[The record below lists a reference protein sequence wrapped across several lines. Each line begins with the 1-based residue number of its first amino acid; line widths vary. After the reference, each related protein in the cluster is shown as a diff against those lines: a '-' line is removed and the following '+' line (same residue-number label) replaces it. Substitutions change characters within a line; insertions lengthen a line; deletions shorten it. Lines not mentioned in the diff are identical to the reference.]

1 MHASAESALTTLG
14 YSPRE
19 ATFLRIAAIHSGVFL
34 RRQYVA
40 YIGGGPG
47 NAAQSLVTKLVGRGH
62 GQAIPFGDNK
72 TVYHVSY
79 KGIYRL
85 LGIEDSN
92 NRRSR
97 SGWLLKSRLM
107 ALDFILAHAEAHFLE
122 TEQEKID
129 FFTRHFGA
137 KPEQLPVILYPA
149 RHIGGGA
156 ASRCFV
162 EKFPIFI
169 AAGPSPEVKPNV
181 AFSFID
187 DGQAT
192 VSGFAAFLH
201 RYSPLMEL
209 IARFRLFYLADA
221 PTKFIPAQRQ
231 FERLISGAS
240 GSVPAHSDALLRYFE
255 LLKRWQEGTTRFDRD
270 QFAELARLR
279 RLYSGLEY
287 DALFQKWLVASF
299 SAFPPVVPISEAT
312 PAGREFVPT
321 LLTNDYRF
329 LGEAKSG
336 RDGKS
341 HPRAGLQSAAR
352 SPATGRRTIAGRGLA
367 ASTKTGTGQ
376 PPRQPTNKPHAVS
389 DPVVT
394 GSGTA
399 DSGGGQSFAIPRT
412 RDR

>member
-1 MHASAESALTTLG
+1 MNLSAETVLTTLG

-19 ATFLRIAAIHSGVFL
+19 ATFLRIVAIHSGVFL

-40 YIGGGPG
+40 FTGGGPG
-47 NAAQSLVTKLVGRGH
+47 NAAQTLVTKLVGHGH
-62 GQAIPFGDNK
+62 GRAIPFGDNK
-72 TVYHVSY
+72 TVYQVTY

-107 ALDFILAHAEAHFLE
+107 ALDFILAHADAHFLE
-122 TEQEKID
+122 TQQEKID
-129 FFTRHFGA
+129 FFSRHFGA
-137 KPEQLPVILYPA
+137 KPEQLPVVLYLA

-156 ASRCFV
+156 TNRSFV

-169 AAGPSPEVKPNV
+169 AAGSSPEIKPNV

-187 DGQAT
+187 DGQTT
-192 VSGFAAFLH
+192 VSSFAAFLH
-201 RYSPLMEL
+201 RYSPLMAL
-209 IARFRLFYLADA
+209 IPRFRLFYLADA
-221 PTKFIPAQRQ
+221 PTKFIPSQRQ
-231 FERLISGAS
+231 FERLISGTP
-240 GSVPAHSDALLRYFE
+240 GSVPSHPDALLRYFE
-255 LLKRWQEGTTRFDRD
+255 LLKRWQEGTTRFNRD
-270 QFAELARLR
+270 QFAELSRLR

-287 DALFQKWLVASF
+287 DALFEKWLVASF
-299 SAFPPVVPISEAT
+299 SAFPPVVPISAAP
-312 PAGREFVPT
+312 PAGRQFVPT

-341 HPRAGLQSAAR
+341 HPRAGLQSAVR
-352 SPATGRRTIAGRGLA
+352 SPVTGRRTIAGRGVA
-367 ASTKTGTGQ
+367 ASTETSTGQ
-376 PPRQPTNKPHAVS
+376 PPQQPATKPHAVS

-394 GSGTA
+394 GSGPT
-399 DSGGGQSFAIPRT
+399 GQSFAIPHA